1 MRQLTTVSQWEVIRN
16 RKRILANPLPFH
28 SENFQKYGDTF
39 RVKVGPHQ
47 TIVFTRDPEI
57 VQQVLQKQQKKF
69 RKSTL
74 QTKDLAKYIG
84 QGLLTAEGDH
94 WKTQRRM
101 IQPAFHKKK
110 LVGLISTM
118 HEAIKEELGR
128 IRLNEEQDIFSLM
141 GDLAFQVVAKSLFSK
156 SDIREKM
163 RELQH
168 ITETNQKMLI
178 REMRQPYL
186 VWWFKLSGQLRKH
199 LNYSEDSRV
208 LLNELIEDR
217 VRRGG
222 EEDDLLDMLLNAT
235 YEDGTH
241 MERKQLIDEVLI
253 LFTAGHETTANAL
266 SFALFLLAKHPEIQE
281 QVYEEVSSNE
291 ITHDDYLSWLSK
303 FNLTQQ
309 CIEEA
314 MRLYPPVY
322 VIDRMAKEDIEI
334 SGYRFKKGSMLLMSV
349 YELHRYKAFW
359 ESPESF
365 QPERFEKE
373 KKKEMGPYYYPF
385 GAGPRM
391 CIGNNFAMYEM
402 VITISEIVKKYKI
415 STPYPEVEV
424 VPLISLKPKAVSIRF
439 EKRQ

>member
-1 MRQLTTVSQWEVIRN
+1 MRELKTVSQLEVLQN

-28 SENFQKYGDTF
+28 SENFQKHGDTF
-39 RVKVGPHQ
+39 RVRVGPRQ
-47 TIVFTRDPEI
+47 TIIFTRNPEI
-57 VQQVLQKQQKKF
+57 VREVLQKQHKKF
-69 RKSTL
+69 KKSTL

-84 QGLLTAEGDH
+84 HGLLTAEGDH
-94 WKTQRRM
+94 WRRQRRM

-110 LVGLISTM
+110 LAGLLGTM
-118 HEAIKEELGR
+118 HKAIREELAG
-128 IRLNEEQDIFSLM
+128 IIENEEQDVFPLM

-156 SDIREKM
+156 TDIREKM

-217 VRRGG
+217 VRHGR

-266 SFALFLLAKHPEIQE
+266 SFALFLLGRHPEIQE
-281 QVYEEVSSNE
+281 QVYQEVSANE
-291 ITHDDYLSWLSK
+291 VTDDDYLSWLSK
-303 FNLTQQ
+303 LNFTQQ

-334 SGYRFKKGSMLLMSV
+334 SGYKFKKGSMLLMSV
-349 YELHRYKAFW
+349 YELHRYGTFW
-359 ESPESF
+359 KSPESF

-373 KKKEMGPYYYPF
+373 NKKEMGPYYYPF

-402 VITISEIVKKYKI
+402 IMTISEIVKKFKVS
-415 STPYPEVEV
+415 STYPEVEV
-424 VPLISLKPKAVSIRF
+424 VPLISLKPKKVSLKF
-439 EKRQ
+439 EKRF